1 MRLFEDFK
9 ILFEQPDWSYD
20 FQLCFIDTV
29 LEMKP
34 YLLKIFEN
42 DITKNRKKSRFGRK
56 DVPSIEQIVR
66 AAFYKKIKGLNYRQ
80 LFYHQ
85 IDSRICAAFLK
96 IDANR
101 PYSYQVYQK
110 YISKISS
117 DTLNRFMREL
127 VKIAMEEG
135 IEDMKRVRQDTTTV
149 ETNIHYPTD
158 NSLIWDCIRK
168 STDLLKA
175 LSKEIDINYLNFTK
189 GAHKVFYDINLS
201 KKKDDK
207 YELFCNELIIFEK
220 VIHEV
225 NKVIGMKSLCITP
238 KSKKLMKQ
246 LENLY
251 VQMNKIYDVTYRR
264 QIEKEDVAVEDKIL
278 SIFEPHTDVISKG
291 DREIKFGHKVNLATG
306 RSNLI
311 LGCEV
316 VRGNPSDKS
325 MFQPMLEKL
334 IKDYEVVPRDIS
346 TDGGFASFENL
357 RAAKKLGIINIVF
370 NKTVGSLKNQVTS
383 KNMETRL
390 KKWRSGMEA
399 VISNLKRGYQ
409 LRRCKWK
416 GWEHFK
422 ANVFWSV
429 IAYNIGVISVYFI
442 KRILKEEIEEV
453 NVRAKSSYSM
463 AV

>member
-1 MRLFEDFK
+1 MK
-9 ILFEQPDWSYD
+9 IL
-20 FQLCFIDTV
+20 
-29 LEMKP
+29 
-34 YLLKIFEN
+34 
-42 DITKNRKKSRFGRK
+42 RF
-56 DVPSIEQIVR
+56 
-66 AAFYKKIKGLNYRQ
+66 
-80 LFYHQ
+80 
-85 IDSRICAAFLK
+85 
-96 IDANR
+96 
-101 PYSYQVYQK
+101 YS
-110 YISKISS
+110 
-117 DTLNRFMREL
+117 N
-127 VKIAMEEG
+127 
-135 IEDMKRVRQDTTTV
+135 
-149 ETNIHYPTD
+149 
-158 NSLIWDCIRK
+158 
-168 STDLLKA
+168 
-175 LSKEIDINYLNFTK
+175 
-189 GAHKVFYDINLS
+189 NL
-201 KKKDDK
+201 
-207 YELFCNELIIFEK
+207 
-220 VIHEV
+220 
-225 NKVIGMKSLCITP
+225 IGMKSLCITP

-246 LENLY
+246 LEDLY

-291 DREIKFGHKVNLATG
+291 DREVKFGHKVNLATG

-409 LRRCKWK
+409 LRRCEWK